1 MTNFDRMDM
10 QKINGVTREQW
21 AALVADA
28 KKREADLADAE
39 NWIGAAKDEGH
50 NNN

>member
-1 MTNFDRMDM
+1 MTNYDRMKL

-21 AALVADA
+21 AALVAAA
-28 KKREADLADAE
+28 KKREADRQDAE
-39 NWIGAAKDEGH
+39 NWIGAPTDEGR